1 MIAAYDPSDATSNA
15 LPMMLVAF
23 VQPAAGITLG
33 CLPVLRPLLKRNRAS
48 VMGEA
53 PKSAGSS
60 KSHLHKTSDAGQELN
75 SITVKTSWYV
85 HHGTGSKI
93 GFAQK

>member
-1 MIAAYDPSDATSNA
+1 MIAAYDPSDSTFNA

-23 VQPAAGITLG
+23 VEPAAGITLG

-48 VMGEA
+48 VMGQA

-60 KSHLHKTSDAGQELN
+60 NSRLYKTSDAEQEAHA
-75 SITVKTSWYV
+75 ITVKTSWYITDNK
-85 HHGTGSKI
+85 TGSV
-93 GFAQK
+93 QR